1 MTLQEILES
10 VKSGSVS
17 VEEAERILKKES
29 YEEMLSKLQTILNN
43 LENNEL
49 NLEDSMK
56 SYEEGV
62 KLVNKIYKT
71 LNTYEGKISVVKDER
86 EVEFS
91 ERDGD

>member
-1 MTLQEILES
+1 M
-10 VKSGSVS
+10 
-17 VEEAERILKKES
+17 AKKES
-29 YEEMLSKLQTILNN
+29 YEEMLAKLQEVLNN
-43 LENNEL
+43 LENDEI

-71 LNTYEGKISVVKDER
+71 LDSYESKISVIKDDV

-91 ERDGD
+91 ENYGDK

>member
-1 MTLQEILES
+1 M
-10 VKSGSVS
+10 
-17 VEEAERILKKES
+17 AKKES
-29 YEEMLSKLQTILNN
+29 YEEMLVKLQEVLNN
-43 LENNEL
+43 LENDEI

-71 LNTYEGKISVVKDER
+71 LDSYESKISVIKDDV

-91 ERDGD
+91 ENYGDK

>member
-1 MTLQEILES
+1 M
-10 VKSGSVS
+10 
-17 VEEAERILKKES
+17 AKKES

-43 LENNEL
+43 LENDEL

-71 LNTYEGKISVVKDER
+71 LNTYEGKISIVKDEK

-91 ERDGD
+91 ERNGD

>member
-1 MTLQEILES
+1 M
-10 VKSGSVS
+10 
-17 VEEAERILKKES
+17 AKKEN
-29 YEEMLSKLQTILNN
+29 YEEMLTKLQDILNN
-43 LENNEL
+43 LESDEL

-71 LNTYEGKISVVKDER
+71 LNSYEGKISIIKQEK

-91 ERDGD
+91 ESDGDR

>member
-1 MTLQEILES
+1 M
-10 VKSGSVS
+10 
-17 VEEAERILKKES
+17 AKKEN
-29 YEEMLSKLQTILNN
+29 YEEMLTKLQDILNN
-43 LENNEL
+43 LERDEL

-71 LNTYEGKISVVKDER
+71 LNSYEGKISIIKQEK

-91 ERDGD
+91 ESDGDK